1 MFDIKDFFPSI
12 TQDLLKKAL
21 NFAGEYIYISKCDID
36 VLNHAR
42 KSILSDG
49 SHVWIKKQGGLLD
62 VSMGTYGVARSVRT
76 GGHIYVKY
84 IIQKIQQK
92 LF

>member
-1 MFDIKDFFPSI
+1 MFDTKDFFPSI

-21 NFAGEYIYISKCDID
+21 NFANEYIYISKCDID

-42 KSILSDG
+42 KSLLSDG

-62 VSMGTYGVARSVRT
+62 VSMGAYGVARSVRV
-76 GGHIYVKY
+76 GGHIYIKY
-84 IIQKIQQK
+84 II
-92 LF
+92 